1 MTDRYLVNT
10 HRGEPAIRT
19 NDRAEAEKWAAFIG
33 AEVIDLEDS

>member
-19 NDRAEAEKWAAFIG
+19 NDRAEAEKWSAVIG
-33 AEVIDLEDS
+33 TDVIDMEAK